1 MGQNRDLS
9 RFPNAITVLDNGN
22 VGIGT
27 TSFSEGTQPTGTI
40 SIIPNSS
47 VSSGPLIQFAS
58 NGRIRPAA
66 LTERLS
72 IDGNALFLN
81 STFNANIIM
90 ATGGGSVG
98 IGTSALLDAGLTVET
113 NSNSFNA
120 LALRD
125 SRAFSTIPEVALAF
139 RVKYNTAGA
148 YATPAL
154 LVAYKDNATDGNQS
168 GSLAFFTNANS
179 GPVER
184 MRLNSDGS
192 LVVQNSTNPII
203 RAKSNNQYVNAVV
216 SASWDTG
223 TGASMEMAYNPNSAV
238 GYIQNTYPVTS
249 GQVYGDIHFRQ
260 SVGGSMVNR
269 MTIKADGGQVLKPS
283 NPAFRAYYSVNGS
296 WFLSNNDT
304 FIFNLTE
311 YNIGNCYN
319 TSNGRF
325 TAPVAGVYQFNFYS
339 IYYGPTTNSGVVFR
353 KNGGAPTSGFNM
365 HYSNSVTGWDNVN
378 YTTSIYLNAGD
389 YVFIVSIGAVQY
401 HGDDWSSFS
410 GYLVG

>member
-47 VSSGPLIQFAS
+47 VSSGPLVQFAG
-58 NGRIRPAA
+58 NGRIRPAS
-66 LTERLS
+66 TGDRLS

-90 ATGGGSVG
+90 ATGGGRVG
-98 IGTSALLDAGLTVET
+98 IGTASPGYLLDVTNGSNPSLRVRNGALGGTATLLLETANDFTGTCQAYVRVIGSTGNGQSALTFG
-113 NSNSFNA
+113 
-120 LALRD
+120 
-125 SRAFSTIPEVALAF
+125 
-139 RVKYNTAGA
+139 TAGA
-148 YATPAL
+148 IGDTTAT
-154 LVAYKDNATDGNQS
+154 
-168 GSLAFFTNANS
+168 
-179 GPVER
+179 ER
-184 MRLNSDGS
+184 MRLGNDGS
-192 LVVQNSTNPII
+192 LLVQSSANPII
-203 RAKSNNQYVNAVV
+203 RVRSDNQYVNAVV

-223 TGASMEMAYNPNSAV
+223 SGSAMEMAYNPNSAV
-238 GYIQNTYPVTS
+238 GFIQNTYPITS
-249 GQVYGDIHFRQ
+249 GQVYGDINFRQ
-260 SVGGSMVNR
+260 NSAGTMVTR